1 MLIACRLT
9 ALGIVALTT
18 ISISSFKTRRRSD
31 ERDCIGASQR
41 TVASCPNRTFA
52 SSSCILTLAAKLV
65 RHWEG

>member
-1 MLIACRLT
+1 M
-9 ALGIVALTT
+9 
-18 ISISSFKTRRRSD
+18 SIYVRYASHS
-31 ERDCIGASQR
+31 DCIGASQR